1 MSSSSRPA
9 APPLLGIPTKYNSAI
24 IVLAASVLLLRSR
37 LTPGSI
43 PSLSRGPK
51 LTKEELAEV
60 EQQIYVDVADGAGSK
75 DLLVPFR
82 GRVSKVSTASAET
95 AWRLHRIRSK

>member
-9 APPLLGIPTKYNSAI
+9 APPLLGIPAKYNTAI
-24 IVLAASVLLLRSR
+24 VVLAASVLLLRSR
-37 LTPGSI
+37 LTPDSI

-75 DLLVPFR
+75 ELLVPFK
-82 GRVSKVSTASAET
+82 GRVSKVSIAGSE
-95 AWRLHRIRSK
+95 SS